1 MDDMKKKVALIILD
15 GWGYGLRDS
24 SDAIYSA
31 NTPCVDELHA
41 TVPHA
46 SLRTDGNFVGLPLG
60 QMGNSEV
67 GHMNIGAGRI
77 VFQDLL
83 RINTAI
89 EKGTFSNEKVLQ
101 DAFEHAKSN
110 NVRLHLM
117 GLVSNGGVHSQQE
130 HLHELVSA
138 VSAARVKDVV
148 IHAFTD
154 GRDTPP
160 KKAVEFISDLE
171 KHLVGTEV
179 KIATIHGRYFA
190 MDRDNRMERIAK
202 SCKLLCSKNSA
213 SSHSFKSAIAGI
225 EEAYANGITD
235 EFIEPFSID
244 TVDGKI
250 NPEDVVICFNFRTD
264 RCRQITS
271 ALALRSY
278 PEEGLSPLHLYF
290 VTMTNYDDRFK
301 GIKVVYDK
309 PNLDETLGQVISE
322 AGLTQL
328 RMAETEKYP
337 HVTFFFN
344 GGREKPFKGEYRLMA
359 HSPKVATYDL
369 QPEMSAFELVN
380 LVITEMENDHADFI
394 CLNFAN
400 PDMVGHTGVYDA
412 IIKAVETTDEC
423 LSQIL
428 KVGTENGYQFV
439 IIADHG
445 NADKAVNPDGTP
457 HTAHTTNPVPIFVV
471 TDKSIKLEDGIL
483 ADIAP
488 TILDL
493 LDVEQPN
500 KMTGKSLVSQANT

>member
-1 MDDMKKKVALIILD
+1 MADMKKKVALIVLD
-15 GWGYGLRDS
+15 GWGYGLKDS
-24 SDAIYSA
+24 SDAIHNA

-41 TVPHA
+41 SVPHA

-89 EKGTFSNEKVLQ
+89 EKGTFSKEKVLH
-101 DAFEHAKSN
+101 DAFQHAKSN

-138 VSAARVKDVV
+138 VSANGVQDVV

-160 KKAVEFISDLE
+160 KKAAEFISDLE
-171 KHLVGTEV
+171 HHLLGTEV
-179 KIATIHGRYFA
+179 KIATVHGRYYA

-202 SCKLLCSKNSA
+202 SCKLLFSTNPTGVQ
-213 SSHSFKSAIAGI
+213 SFKSAVDGI
-225 EEAYANGITD
+225 EASYANGITD

-244 TVDGKI
+244 TVDGVI
-250 NPEDVVICFNFRTD
+250 NPGDAVICFNFRTD

-271 ALALRSY
+271 ALALTSY
-278 PEEGLSPLHLYF
+278 PEHGLSPLPLYF

-309 PNLDETLGQVISE
+309 PNLEETLGQVISD

-344 GGREKPFKGEYRLMA
+344 GGREKPFEGEYRLMA

-369 QPEMSAFELVN
+369 QPEMSANKLVELV
-380 LVITEMENDHADFI
+380 IPEMESERPDFI

-412 IIKAVETTDEC
+412 IIKAVETTDTC
-423 LSQIL
+423 LEQIL
-428 KVGTENGYQFV
+428 KVGKANGYQFV

-457 HTAHTTNPVPIFVV
+457 HTAHTTNPVPIMVV

-493 LDVEQPN
+493 MGVTQPM
-500 KMTGKSLVSQANT
+500 KMTGKSLIS

>member
-1 MDDMKKKVALIILD
+1 MKKKVALIILD
-15 GWGYGLRDS
+15 GWGYGLKDS
-24 SDAIYSA
+24 SDAIFNA
-31 NTPCVDELHA
+31 NTPCVDELLA

-89 EKGTFSNEKVLQ
+89 EKGTFSKEKVLL

-138 VSAARVKDVV
+138 VTSAGVQDVV

-154 GRDTPP
+154 GRDTAP
-160 KKAVEFISDLE
+160 KKAAEFISNLE
-171 KHLVGTEV
+171 QHLSGTEV
-179 KIATIHGRYFA
+179 KIATVHGRYFA

-202 SCKLLCSKNSA
+202 SWKLMCSKNSVVA
-213 SSHSFKSAIAGI
+213 QSFKSALAGI
-225 EEAYANGITD
+225 EASYANGITD

-244 TVDGKI
+244 TVDGEI
-250 NPEDVVICFNFRTD
+250 NPGDVVICFNFRTD

-271 ALALRSY
+271 ALTQTHY
-278 PEEGLSPLHLYF
+278 PDQGLSPLPLYF
-290 VTMTNYDDRFK
+290 VTMTNYDNRFK
-301 GIKVVYDK
+301 SVKVVYDK
-309 PNLDETLGQVISE
+309 PNLEETLGEVISE

-344 GGREKPFKGEYRLMA
+344 GGREKPFEGEYRLMA

-369 QPEMSAFELVN
+369 QPEMSANELVE
-380 LVITEMENDHADFI
+380 LVIPEMESERADFI

-412 IIKAVETTDEC
+412 IIKAVETTDAC
-423 LSQIL
+423 LDQIL
-428 KVGTENGYQFV
+428 KVGKANGYQFV

-445 NADKAVNPDGTP
+445 NADKAINPDGTP
-457 HTAHTTNPVPIFVV
+457 HTAHTTNPVPIMVV
-471 TDKSIKLEDGIL
+471 TDRTVKLEDGIL

-488 TILDL
+488 TVLDL
-493 LDVEQPN
+493 LGVERPS
-500 KMTGKSLVSQANT
+500 KMTGRSLVS